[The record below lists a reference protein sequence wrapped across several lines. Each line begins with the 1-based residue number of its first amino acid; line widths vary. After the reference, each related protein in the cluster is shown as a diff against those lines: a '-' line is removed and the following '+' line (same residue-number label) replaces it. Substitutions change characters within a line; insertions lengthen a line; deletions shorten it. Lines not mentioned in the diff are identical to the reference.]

1 MLQLRCCL
9 LTATG
14 AADYAATMSCA
25 VRPRSGAH
33 SRRRRALPWLAPLVL
48 SLPGLPAPAQ
58 QLVESFANVPAL
70 FSAGWVQVNNSS
82 PAPDEATSLNGYAQG
97 FAPYF
102 AAQAGSPGE
111 YAQVSWRS
119 TTSLGA
125 GTIGNWL
132 ITPVLNLFNGMQ
144 VTFHTRTFTSPH
156 ADRMEVRMSTA
167 GSSTDV
173 GSLPTD
179 VGDFSTLL
187 LEVNPLLAAGGYPTD
202 WTQQSVTVSGLPGP
216 TTGRLAF
223 RYFVTGAGAGNGP
236 GANGNYV
243 GIDTLT
249 VTPVALQS
257 FDAE

>member
-1 MLQLRCCL
+1 MWLAIR
-9 LTATG
+9 
-14 AADYAATMSCA
+14 SFS
-25 VRPRSGAH
+25 PRGFA
-33 SRRRRALPWLAPLVL
+33 RLAPLVL
-48 SLPGLPAPAQ
+48 AVAALPAPAQ
-58 QLVESFANVPAL
+58 QLVEGFENVPAL
-70 FSAGWVQVNNSS
+70 FSAGWVQVNNSN
-82 PAPDEATSLNGYAQG
+82 PVPDEVTGLKGFAQG

-102 AAQAGSPGE
+102 AAQGGNPGE

-119 TTSLGA
+119 TAALGS
-125 GTIGNWL
+125 GTISNWM

-167 GSSTDV
+167 GASTNV

-179 VGDFSTLL
+179 VGDFTTLL
-187 LEVNPLLAAGGYPTD
+187 LDINPALSTGGYPTD
-202 WTQQSVTVSGLPGP
+202 WTQQTVTVSGLGGP
-216 TTGRLAF
+216 TAGRLAF

>member
-1 MLQLRCCL
+1 MRP
-9 LTATG
+9 
-14 AADYAATMSCA
+14 A
-25 VRPRSGAH
+25 VRPRPQLGVAS
-33 SRRRRALPWLAPLVL
+33 LAPLVL
-48 SLPGLPAPAQ
+48 ALAALPAPAQ
-58 QLVESFANVPAL
+58 QLVEGFANVPAL

-82 PAPDEATSLNGYAQG
+82 PAPDEATPLNGYAQG

-102 AAQAGSPGE
+102 GAQAGSPGE

-119 TTSLGA
+119 TTSLGT
-125 GTIGNWL
+125 GTISNWL
-132 ITPVLNLFNGMQ
+132 VTPVLNLFNGMQ
-144 VTFHTRTFTSPH
+144 VTFHTRTFASPH
-156 ADRMEVRMSTA
+156 ADRVEVRMSTA
-167 GSSTDV
+167 GSSTNV
-173 GSLPTD
+173 GTLPTD

-187 LEVNPLLAAGGYPTD
+187 LEVNPTLVPGGYPTD

-243 GIDTLT
+243 GIDSLT
-249 VTPVALQS
+249 VTPVTLQR